1 MWRSVLMRRSATV
14 ATATLLALVVIVVA
28 SAHARYDHS
37 TPGQEQVV
45 PTSPPQVD
53 IYTAQEMAKISDVTQ
68 ITVQN
73 DQGQQVSTGPTTID
87 DADRRH
93 FWVALQPNLP
103 PGRYVVS
110 FKNQSDEDGEQD
122 HGQFAFYVGQGPTA
136 AQKAQDAALQ
146 ITSQSEDSTPSRSSS
161 NNGTKIAIAIIVTLI
176 IAALIPIIA
185 LISSSGR
192 RTRT

>member
-1 MWRSVLMRRSATV
+1 MWRSGRVWRASAIAGAAIV
-14 ATATLLALVVIVVA
+14 AVAAIMVA

-53 IYTAQEMAKISDVTQ
+53 IYTVQDMAKIGDVTQ

-73 DQGQQVSTGPTTID
+73 EQGQQVSTGQTTID
-87 DADRRH
+87 DANRRH
-93 FWVALQPNLP
+93 FSVALQPNLP

-146 ITSQSEDSTPSRSSS
+146 ITSQSDAPTTTSNS
-161 NNGTKIAIAIIVTLI
+161 NNGTKIAIAIIATLI
-176 IAALIPIIA
+176 VAALIPIIA
-185 LISSSGR
+185 LVASAGR
-192 RTRT
+192 RSRG

>member
-1 MWRSVLMRRSATV
+1 MWRSGLMRRSATV